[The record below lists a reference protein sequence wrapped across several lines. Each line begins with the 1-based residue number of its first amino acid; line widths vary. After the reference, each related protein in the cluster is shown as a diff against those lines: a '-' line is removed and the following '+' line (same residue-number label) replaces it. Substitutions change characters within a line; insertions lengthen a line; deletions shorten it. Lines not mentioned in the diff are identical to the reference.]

1 MRPRVVFYSVGRAR
15 LLTLDHDS
23 SKPSGEQFR
32 EVYGIHRASTQ
43 AYLQTYTFT
52 MYRGCERRNR
62 APRIVF
68 TGGGQAHL
76 YSLLLRRELVREG
89 FDVTLVNSSLYLYYS
104 AVARR
109 LRFTR
114 LARTAPPG
122 AQTSH

>member
-1 MRPRVVFYSVGRAR
+1 MKYTAFFELARKHTYKPTLLPCIGIVSVG
-15 LLTLDHDS
+15 TH
-23 SKPSGEQFR
+23 
-32 EVYGIHRASTQ
+32 
-43 AYLQTYTFT
+43 
-52 MYRGCERRNR
+52 

-109 LRFTR
+109 LWFTR

-122 AQTSH
+122 AQTSRRHKVR